1 VEGEPVPAGA
11 LEDAPDA
18 FLVLRA
24 TDGDTRAFEVLVRRY
39 AGLMRAYAVRLT
51 RSPADADDAVQ
62 EAFITAWD
70 TIDTLNDPAAVKPW
84 LMRVVSRKSIDRVR
98 ARRGDAALEDWDAPA
113 PDSSGPE
120 QRVLVHSQLE
130 AVVGILDRLPE
141 MQRQCW
147 VLKESGGYSY
157 QEIAEELDVPV
168 PTVRG
173 ALARARRALIRGLE
187 DWA

>member
-1 VEGEPVPAGA
+1 MPAGA
-11 LEDAPDA
+11 LEDASDA
-18 FLVLRA
+18 FLVSRS
-24 TDGDTRAFEVLVRRY
+24 TDGDARAFEVLLRRY
-39 AGLMRAYAVRLT
+39 AGLMRAYAIRLT

-70 TIDTLNDPAAVKPW
+70 TLDALEDPAAVKPW

-98 ARRGDAALEDWDAPA
+98 ARRGDSALEDWEAPA
-113 PDSSGPE
+113 PADAGPE

-130 AVVGILDRLPE
+130 AVAEILDRLPE
-141 MQRQCW
+141 VQRQCW
-147 VLKESGGYSY
+147 VLRETGGYSY
-157 QEIAEELDVPV
+157 QEIAEELDVPL

-173 ALARARRALIRGLE
+173 ALARARRALVRGLE